1 MNLEKKRVGMGV
13 VEGRETVKKNVFM
26 RESIFYKKRKVLK
39 MNDFAVVLSS
49 GVSRFARRSKQD
61 KLFY

>member
-1 MNLEKKRVGMGV
+1 
-13 VEGRETVKKNVFM
+13 M